1 MNTTE
6 TNGNSRNK
14 IKGTRLS
21 IWDNNGKLI
30 DRFEVPVK
38 YGHAREYCEDH
49 PTGEYGTR
57 YAKAI
62 EGI

>member
-1 MNTTE
+1 MRTTE
-6 TNGNSRNK
+6 TNENSRNG

-21 IWDNNGKLI
+21 IWDDAGNLI
-30 DRFEVPVK
+30 DRFEVSVK
-38 YGHAREYCEDH
+38 FGRAREYCEDH
-49 PTGEYGTR
+49 PTGEYGKR